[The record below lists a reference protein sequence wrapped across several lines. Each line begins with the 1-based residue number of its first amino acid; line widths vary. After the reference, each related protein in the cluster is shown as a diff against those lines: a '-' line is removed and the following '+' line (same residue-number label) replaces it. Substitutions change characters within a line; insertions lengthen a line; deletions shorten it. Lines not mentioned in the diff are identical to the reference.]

1 MKKTLLASLILAGS
15 LGAASAQ
22 AHEAL
27 VGAAVGGGVGGLIGH
42 SVGGRDGAVVG
53 GIVGGIV
60 GALAGVA
67 LASDSGPRYVSS
79 GYGRPVHYHSH
90 HAPMYR
96 GGHPAHVRPVMME
109 HGHHRHGHR
118 HADRG
123 HRHDDYRHWR

>member
-53 GIVGGIV
+53 GIVG
-60 GALAGVA
+60 ALAGVA
-67 LASDSGPRYVSS
+67 LARDSGLRYVSG
-79 GYGRPVHYHSH
+79 GYGHPVHYQSH

-109 HGHHRHGHR
+109 HGYHRHGHR
-118 HADRG
+118 HSDRG
-123 HRHDDYRHWR
+123 HRHGDYRHWR

>member
-1 MKKTLLASLILAGS
+1 MKKTFLASLILAGS
-15 LGAASAQ
+15 LGAANAQ

-42 SVGGRDGAVVG
+42 SVGGRDGAVL
-53 GIVGGIV
+53 GGIV

-79 GYGRPVHYHSH
+79 GYGRPVHYAPR
-90 HAPMYR
+90 HAPVYR
-96 GGHPAHVRPVMME
+96 GHPAHVRPVMVE
-109 HGHHRHGHR
+109 HRHHRNAYR

-123 HRHDDYRHWR
+123 YRHDDYRHWR